1 MSCKE
6 AAKAKVYTGRIPTLL
21 LSFSFN
27 VLLPTGEIMSF
38 ITLVVLTA
46 LCLVFPPTRIYAV
59 ILSGL
64 LLYIYPAAALGV
76 ITVAGIFYFI
86 YRRTFA

>member
-1 MSCKE
+1 
-6 AAKAKVYTGRIPTLL
+6 
-21 LSFSFN
+21 
-27 VLLPTGEIMSF
+27 MSF

-76 ITVAGIFYFI
+76 LSIAGIAYYF
-86 YRRTFA
+86 YRRKLA